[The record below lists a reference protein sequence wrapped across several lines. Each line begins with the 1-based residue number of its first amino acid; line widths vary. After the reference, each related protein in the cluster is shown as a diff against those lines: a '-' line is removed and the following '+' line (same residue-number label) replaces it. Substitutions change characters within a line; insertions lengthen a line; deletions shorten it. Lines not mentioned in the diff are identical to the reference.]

1 MSVHIANQIIKKEW
15 TDYNNHMNMAY
26 YVLVFDQIWEII
38 LEKFKMG
45 EQSAKTTNM
54 STMVVE
60 THTTYNSEVKEG
72 DEVEINLT
80 FFDHDKKRLH
90 FKMEMIEKSSKKLSA
105 TLEMLSLYIDLNKR
119 RVAEFEDEKVKLMD
133 DFINL
138 NKSNFKDNDL
148 VITGKL
154 KK

>member
-1 MSVHIANQIIKKEW
+1 MSIHISNQIIKKEW

-60 THTTYNSEVKEG
+60 THTTYNNEVKEG

-105 TLEMLSLYIDLNKR
+105 TLEMLSLYIDLKKR
-119 RVAEFEDEKVKLMD
+119 KVAEFEQEKIDIMD
-133 DFINL
+133 KFIAT
-138 NKSNFKDNDL
+138 NKDQFESNNL

>member
-26 YVLVFDQIWEII
+26 YVLVFDQLWEII

-80 FFDHDKKRLH
+80 FFDHDKKRIH

-119 RVAEFEDEKVKLMD
+119 RVAEFEDEKIKLMD
-133 DFINL
+133 NFINL
-138 NKSNFKDNDL
+138 NKSNFKNNDL

>member
-1 MSVHIANQIIKKEW
+1 MSVHISNQIIKKEW

-26 YVLVFDQIWEII
+26 YVLVFDQIWELI

-60 THTTYNSEVKEG
+60 THTTYNNEVKEG
-72 DEVEINLT
+72 DEVEINLI
-80 FFDHDKKRLH
+80 FLDHDKKRLH
-90 FKMEMIEKSSKKLSA
+90 FKMEMIEKSSKKLAA
-105 TLEMLSLYIDLNKR
+105 TLEMLSLYIDLNQRK
-119 RVAEFEDEKVKLMD
+119 VAEFEQEKVKLMD

-138 NKSNFKDNDL
+138 NKSNFKNNDL